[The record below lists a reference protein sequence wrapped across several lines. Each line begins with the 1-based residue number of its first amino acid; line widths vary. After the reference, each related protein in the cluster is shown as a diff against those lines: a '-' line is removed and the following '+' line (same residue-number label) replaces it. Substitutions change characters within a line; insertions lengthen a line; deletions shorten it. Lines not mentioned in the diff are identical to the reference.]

1 MIFLRVYGGVFAMAH
16 RVFLFGEAEKGEFCT
31 PYVCKS
37 LPQLAETFGQAP
49 ADSWGLDYAVQTL
62 LFDRELIFYRVK
74 EEGFSLSDYMKGVR
88 LLANKSLF
96 HYLTAICIPGVGDM
110 EIINALEPVCH
121 MHQSVL
127 ITSQRDFYDFI
138 THR

>member
-1 MIFLRVYGGVFAMAH
+1 MAH

-37 LPQLAETFGQAP
+37 LPQLAETFGHP
-49 ADSWGLDYAVQTL
+49 PPESRGLDYAVQTL
-62 LFDRELIFYRVK
+62 LFDQELIFFRVK
-74 EEGFSLSDYMKGVR
+74 EEGFSLTDYMKGAR
-88 LLANKSLF
+88 LLGNKSLF
-96 HYLTAICIPGVGDM
+96 HYLTAICIPGVGDV
-110 EIINALEPVCH
+110 EIIDALAPACH

-127 ITSQRDFYDFI
+127 ITTQRDFYDFI